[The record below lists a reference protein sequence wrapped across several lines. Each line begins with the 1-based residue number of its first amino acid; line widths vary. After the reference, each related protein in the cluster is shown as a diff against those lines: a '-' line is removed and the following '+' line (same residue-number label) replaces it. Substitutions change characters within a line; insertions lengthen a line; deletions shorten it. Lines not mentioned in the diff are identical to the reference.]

1 MDQEAFSCAV
11 NGFLVELVGDREELG
26 GAVPVGD
33 DDDLYKIGLVDSVD
47 LIRLLNF
54 VEELAG
60 KELELDE
67 HDLDSLHTI
76 RGLYGAAYGG

>member
-1 MDQEAFSCAV
+1 MDQEAFRSAV
-11 NGFLVELVGDREELG
+11 NGFLAELVGDREEPG

-60 KELELDE
+60 KEIELEE
-67 HDLDSLHTI
+67 HDFDSLHTI
-76 RGLYGAAYGG
+76 RGLYRAAHG